1 MTTIPQLV
9 DVLQAVL
16 GPTAETEA
24 KKTGFVQRQSK
35 LTGAK
40 FVQTLVFG
48 WLENPEATLEE
59 LAQTAMALGVS
70 ISPQGLDQ
78 RFTPSAADLL
88 QAVLERAVQE
98 VIASEPIAMPLLQR
112 FAGVYILDSSTVALP
127 EILATLWAG
136 CGNQSHKP
144 AAALKIHLRLEMTT
158 GALTG
163 PVLSAGR
170 LHDRSC
176 WLQTKPLP
184 GGALRLADLG
194 YFSLAAMKAMAEQGS
209 YWLSRLQANTAVFD
223 AQGQR
228 RVLSHWLDEQ
238 GDTVDMPITV
248 GAQERM
254 PCRLVARR
262 VPDDVANERRRHL
275 KEEAERRKQPVSEE
289 RLRLAA
295 WTFYI
300 TNVPASLLSVAEA
313 MVLGRLRWQIELLI
327 KLWKSHGHI
336 DESRSRDPWRV
347 MCEVCAKLL
356 AMVAQHWLLLVSC
369 WRYADRSL
377 TKAVKTIRKH
387 ARHLEVSFADT
398 SRLIEAL
405 EIFCQCLVKGCRIN
419 KSRSDP
425 RTHQLLAEPLG

>member
-1 MTTIPQLV
+1 MTTIPHLV
-9 DVLQAVL
+9 DVLRAVL
-16 GPTAETEA
+16 GPTADTEA
-24 KKTGFVQRQSK
+24 KRTGFVQRQSK

-40 FVQTLVFG
+40 FVQALVFG

-59 LAQTAMALGVS
+59 LSQTAMALGVS

-78 RFTPSAADLL
+78 RFSPCAADLL

-98 VIASEPIAMPLLQR
+98 VIASEPIAIPLLQR

-158 GALTG
+158 GALAG

-176 WLQTKPLP
+176 SLP
-184 GGALRLADLG
+184 MESLPSGALRLADLG
-194 YFSLAAMKAMAEQGS
+194 YFSLAAMKAMTEQGV

-223 AQGQR
+223 DKGQR

-238 GDTVDMPITV
+238 GDTADMPITV

-262 VPDDVANERRRHL
+262 VPDGVANERRRHL
-275 KEEAERRKQPVSEE
+275 NEEAERRKQPVSEE

-313 MVLGRLRWQIELLI
+313 MVFGRLRWQIELLI

-336 DESRSRDPWRV
+336 DESRSRDPWRI

-356 AMVAQHWLLLVSC
+356 AMLVQHWLLLVSC

-377 TKAVKTIRKH
+377 TKAVKTVRKH
-387 ARHLEVSFADT
+387 ARHLEVSFAET
-398 SRLIEAL
+398 SRLIEAI

-419 KSRSDP
+419 KSRNDP
-425 RTHQLLAEPLG
+425 RTYQLLAEPLG